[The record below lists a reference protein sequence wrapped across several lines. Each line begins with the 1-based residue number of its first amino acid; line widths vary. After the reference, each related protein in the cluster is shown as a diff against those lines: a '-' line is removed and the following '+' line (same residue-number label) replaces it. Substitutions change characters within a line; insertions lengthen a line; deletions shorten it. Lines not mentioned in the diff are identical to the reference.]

1 MKLGFNLEHSVPILN
16 YTISRVL
23 KIPFTKPRL
32 QVIVLHIFHTCI
44 SPKLFFSFCGLAL
57 KRQCSKTKTAMT
69 VVLFHEF
76 LCCS

>member
-32 QVIVLHIFHTCI
+32 QVIVLHIFAYMYI
-44 SPKLFFSFCGLAL
+44 
-57 KRQCSKTKTAMT
+57 TKTFFLILWFGFKET
-69 VVLFHEF
+69 VFKN
-76 LCCS
+76 